1 MGSWPW
7 SWWLKKEA
15 AGSNISFQPYPTS
28 RGGKRTNQK
37 HNKYHQS
44 PFIHQSHLLHSRGL
58 FSHSILYKTKKRHLH
73 PQDSNKNTIIHCHPL
88 PLTNQIHLLTIFP
101 SPSKIHPL
109 LTFPHTHFHQLPTR
123 TQISQ
128 RPSSLIIDSMPIF
141 SSSFLPSPSTC

>member
-1 MGSWPW
+1 MVMMAEEGSSRKQHLLSALSHVSRWEKNKPEAQQISSESLH
-7 SWWLKKEA
+7 SW
-15 AGSNISFQPYPTS
+15 
-28 RGGKRTNQK
+28 
-37 HNKYHQS
+37 
-44 PFIHQSHLLHSRGL
+44 SHLLQSRGL